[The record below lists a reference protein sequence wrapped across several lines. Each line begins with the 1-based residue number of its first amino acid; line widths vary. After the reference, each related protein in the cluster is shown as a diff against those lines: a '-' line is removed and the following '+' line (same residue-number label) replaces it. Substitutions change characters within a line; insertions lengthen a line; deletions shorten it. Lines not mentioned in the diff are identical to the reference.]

1 MPDMDRDQIL
11 QLDDVALSAKCEIDF
26 FRATGPGGQKR
37 NKSSSAVRLKLTGTA
52 FAVTDCTE
60 RSQHQNR
67 ANALRKMRM
76 LVALNCRC
84 EVAPDPALPSACA
97 KKNPAYPLWC
107 ARIFDVLAAEN
118 WELAPA
124 AAKLGWTT
132 TALLKVLSG
141 DPELWRNFCDIRKKN
156 GLPALHPAK

>member
-1 MPDMDRDQIL
+1 MFLL
-11 QLDDVALSAKCEIDF
+11 QLDDNELSAWCEIDF

-37 NKSSSAVRLKLTGTA
+37 NKSSSAVRLKLTGTD

-60 RSQHQNR
+60 RSQHRNR
-67 ANALRKMRM
+67 ANALRKLRM
-76 LVALNCRC
+76 LVALSCR
-84 EVAPDPALPSACA
+84 EEIAENPDLPPACA

-107 ARIFDVLAAEN
+107 AKIFDVLATEN

-124 AAKLGWTT
+124 AVKLGWTT
-132 TALLKVLSG
+132 GSLLKKLSG
-141 DPELWRNFCDIRKKN
+141 DPELWRKFCDIRKKN

>member
-1 MPDMDRDQIL
+1 MS
-11 QLDDVALSAKCEIDF
+11 ALCEIDF

-37 NKSSSAVRLKLTGTA
+37 NKSSSAVRLKLIGSD

-60 RSQHQNR
+60 RSQHRNR

-76 LVALNCRC
+76 LLALSCRC
-84 EVAPDPALPSACA
+84 VPPDKP
-97 KKNPAYPLWC
+97 
-107 ARIFDVLAAEN
+107 VLAARCAKDNDLYPFWCAVIFDLLAQDN

-124 AAKLGWTT
+124 AEKLSWTP
-132 TALLKVLSG
+132 TALWKILSG
-141 DPELWRNFCDIRKKN
+141 DPELWRKFCDMRKKN